1 MTQRTKDLLAQLEQ
15 ELETLPEAEQEA
27 YIGALLEELRRRKQD
42 QNEEETT
49 AHPSLNILQESQ
61 IEGLP
66 SDYSERLD
74 HYLYGAGDE

>member
-27 YIGALLEELRRRKQD
+27 YIGALLEELRRRKQN
-42 QNEEETT
+42 QNEETT
-49 AHPSLNILQESQ
+49 AHPSLDILQESQ

-74 HYLYGAGDE
+74 HYLYGADDE